1 MALAGRVSRLQR
13 KAATGTASHVMPRVP
28 KDPTSTLGTLAA
40 SSPRRFHVL
49 RSPYPPETCLHLHC
63 TATLALAG
71 RVSRLQRKPAAGAA
85 RRGMPCVPRDL
96 SSTLGTLAA
105 SSPRRLQVLHSPYP
119 PETGLCSHYTLGT
132 CRARLPPATQGSGW
146 RCTSRAASGLQG
158 PDKHSR
164 DARCIQP
171 TPLARVALAIPT

>member
-28 KDPTSTLGTLAA
+28 RDPTSTLGTLAV

-71 RVSRLQRKPAAGAA
+71 RVSRLQSKPAAGAA
-85 RRGMPCVPRDL
+85 RRGMPCVPRGL

-105 SSPRRLQVLHSPYP
+105 SSPRRLHVLRSVYP
-119 PETGLCSHYTLGT
+119 PETGLWSYYTLGT
-132 CRARLPPATQGSGW
+132 CRARQLPATRDSGW
-146 RCTSRAASGLQG
+146 RCTSRDASGPQG
-158 PDKHSR
+158 PNQHSR

-171 TPLARVALAIPT
+171 TLLERVRLALPT